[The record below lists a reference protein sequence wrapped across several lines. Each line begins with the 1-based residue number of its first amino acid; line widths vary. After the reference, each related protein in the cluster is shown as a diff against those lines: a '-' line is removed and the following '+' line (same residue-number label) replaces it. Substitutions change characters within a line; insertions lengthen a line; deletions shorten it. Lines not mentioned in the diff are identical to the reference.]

1 MGQVGGSKPA
11 FLSRLVRR
19 QGGASQEGTALWI
32 MTGPAH
38 TLILF
43 LQKESIFSF

>member
-19 QGGASQEGTALWI
+19 HGGASQEGKALWI
-32 MTGPAH
+32 MTGPAY
-38 TLILF
+38 TLIPY
-43 LQKESIFSF
+43 LQKASIFSF